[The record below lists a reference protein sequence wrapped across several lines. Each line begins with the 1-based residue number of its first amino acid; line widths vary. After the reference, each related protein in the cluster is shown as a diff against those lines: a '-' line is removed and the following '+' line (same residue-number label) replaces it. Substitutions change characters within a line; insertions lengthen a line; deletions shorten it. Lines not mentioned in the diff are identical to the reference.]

1 MSLAFR
7 LKMAKRRGEAL
18 VSELGIRSLPVDP
31 FAIAESRG
39 IVVKA
44 KPDAAAGVSGML
56 LRHDDTFGIL
66 YATHVSSE
74 GFQRFSV
81 AHELG
86 HYFLDGHIDQILPT
100 DGYHASHAGFVS
112 ADPYEGEADNFAA
125 GLLMPSDLF
134 RQALRDHE
142 PGVTAVEAAA
152 HLCGTSLTATAIR
165 YAELTDDAVAI
176 VVSTGRRIDY
186 CCLSATMKSLPQI
199 TWLRSGS
206 SVPLGTATAQLNS
219 DPTRIARANRAE
231 SDIDIRDWL
240 DGTRSV
246 RGIEE
251 VIGLGSYGKTLT
263 VLTCPSLVDETYQE
277 DDVEDEESL
286 IDRWTPRFRR

>member
-18 VSELGIRSLPVDP
+18 VGELRINLLAVNP

-44 KPDAAAGVSGML
+44 KPDTAAGVSGML
-56 LRHDDTFGIL
+56 LRHGNTFGIL
-66 YATHVSSE
+66 YATHVPSE

-86 HYFLDGHIDQILPT
+86 HYFLDGHIDHVLPA
-100 DGYHASHAGFVS
+100 DGHHASHAGFVS
-112 ADPYEGEADNFAA
+112 ADPYEREADNFAA
-125 GLLMPSDLF
+125 GLLMPSNLF
-134 RQALRDHE
+134 LQALVDHK
-142 PGVTAVEAAA
+142 PGVAAVESVA

-165 YAELTDDAVAI
+165 YAELTDDAVAV
-176 VVSTGRRIDY
+176 VVSTGPTIDY

-199 TWLRSGS
+199 TWLRRGS
-206 SVPLGTATAQLNS
+206 PVPLGTATAQLNS
-219 DPTRIARANRAE
+219 DPVRIARADRAE
-231 SDIDIRDWL
+231 ADIHIMDWL
-240 DGTRSV
+240 GGTRCV

-251 VIGLGSYGKTLT
+251 VIGLGGYGKTLT
-263 VLTCPSLVDETYQE
+263 VLTRPSLVDETYQE
-277 DDVEDEESL
+277 HDGDDEENL